1 MYNSSRILFQPFD
14 CIKRLALYLQES
26 LVLKVPFGFTALV
39 LEFCKSLLLASEYV
53 RYVA

>member
-26 LVLKVPFGFTALV
+26 LVLKVPFGVYSASIRV
-39 LEFCKSLLLASEYV
+39 L
-53 RYVA
+53 